1 MASMLSMNDI
11 RKGVAVVL
19 DDEPYAVVLAEFL
32 KKQQRRPV
40 VRATLKHLRTG
51 RTREHTF
58 MQSDKIQVADIER
71 KPYQFLYVDG
81 GRHVFMDQET
91 YEQVELGDDVVGETA
106 KYFLEGQVV
115 ELLLFGGTV
124 VTVDL
129 PIKIERR
136 VTVAPPG
143 IKGDTSTNVMKE
155 VVVEGGARV
164 KAPLFV
170 KEGDVIR
177 IDTRTGDY
185 VDRVVTSN
193 PPSPK
198 LRGTSQ

>member
-1 MASMLSMNDI
+1 MASMLSMNGI

-19 DDEPYAVVLAEFL
+19 DDEPYVVVLAEFL

-58 MQSDKIQVADIER
+58 MQSDKIQAANVER
-71 KPYQFLYVDG
+71 KPYQFLYADG
-81 GRHVFMDQET
+81 GRYVFMDQET
-91 YEQVELGDDVVGETA
+91 YEQAELGDDVIGEAA
-106 KYFLEGQVV
+106 KYFLEGQVAT
-115 ELLLFGGTV
+115 LLLFGGIGV
-124 VTVDL
+124 AVEL

-136 VTVAPPG
+136 VTMAPPG
-143 IKGDTSTNVMKE
+143 VRGDTSTNVMKE

-170 KEGDVIR
+170 KEGDIIR
-177 IDTRTGDY
+177 IDTRSGEY
-185 VDRVVTSN
+185 LERA
-193 PPSPK
+193 
-198 LRGTSQ
+198 